1 MERSESFQQSPASDG
16 EQPTDR
22 PLRVAHLIVGLAR
35 AGAETALL
43 RLILDTRGTVQHH
56 VVGMTSECALASAM
70 RDAGART
77 TMSCGTQRCF
87 ASSSPQSFSRGEICQ
102 SASINHRKRELSPRQ
117 SSRRSLPTMECVVK
131 RACCNRQVIQFS
143 QSYHRR
149 QLSQETHAQSALH
162 SIAVGRSFGM

>member
-1 MERSESFQQSPASDG
+1 MR
-16 EQPTDR
+16 
-22 PLRVAHLIVGLAR
+22 
-35 AGAETALL
+35 ALL
-43 RLILDTRGTVQHH
+43 GDSQVAPISMRRGRPSHLTWQIVPRPPVWWNRSPGHAPIWRWTHYPPAQ
-56 VVGMTSECALASAM
+56 VPEMCWACCK
-70 RDAGART
+70 RART

-162 SIAVGRSFGM
+162 SIAVRRSFGM